1 MNDYRPN
8 SIQAIADIAKAL
20 SSSSDHSIIDDTL
33 LRIIGTNFQ
42 AKAVSLFR
50 KFFEEDDKFTLECL
64 ACVNLHSA
72 KDEGLDHGGV
82 KPIRP
87 DNLRLEW
94 WSSLESGELLFINDF
109 SSTKYHASRNI
120 LFIPLLLEARL
131 FGFLAVSD
139 LESEGLSISASEF
152 SSALRYLFELWIA
165 KASVEKRL
173 IDLNDFIPDPTY
185 LMNKEGEVTLWN
197 KATEEMTGW
206 KADRIL
212 GKGNYENA
220 IPFYAKR
227 RPTIPR
233 IIFDPDPLWE
243 SNYLELRREDG
254 TIFTKAYCP
263 ALPGGGAFVTSKTS
277 ILYDINHRQWG
288 CVHTVRD
295 VTRERQ
301 MEIDLHHSKYI
312 FETITDFAGIGI
324 VVFRNDEIIS
334 YNDVFPKLFQINKKD
349 IDVSDF
355 LDIVTRVHPEDR
367 YKTFLSFNQMLK
379 PLSGPLKFQFRYQY
393 NNNAI
398 CYFRCYAQVDECGD
412 KPTVYFI
419 IDDVTKQ
426 VELSQKARLNEITM
440 FHEDRLSA
448 LGVMATGIAHEL
460 NQPLNTIRV
469 IADCLL
475 FGKDQDW
482 QLDETELFDN
492 LQMISSQ
499 VVRMSDLIQ
508 NIRVFACNDRKQP
521 DIPIRINEAIH
532 NVFSMIGRQLEV
544 HGVKVHKDLSPNIPT
559 LRMNLS
565 RLEQVIMNLVVNAR
579 QALDECNHDHKQIWI
594 RTYTSNKDL
603 IHIEVEDNATGI
615 PDDMKVKIFDPFFT
629 TKEVGQGTGLGLTI
643 SNSIIS
649 DLNGSIE
656 VLNNDKGGAIFT
668 VIIPAIGGNR

>member
-1 MNDYRPN
+1 MPKKLL
-8 SIQAIADIAKAL
+8 QADCFSKQCW
-20 SSSSDHSIIDDTL
+20 D
-33 LRIIGTNFQ
+33 
-42 AKAVSLFR
+42 
-50 KFFEEDDKFTLECL
+50 
-64 ACVNLHSA
+64 
-72 KDEGLDHGGV
+72 
-82 KPIRP
+82 
-87 DNLRLEW
+87 
-94 WSSLESGELLFINDF
+94 SLEQGELLFLKDY
-109 SSTKYHASRNI
+109 SSMQFDAIHNM
-120 LFIPLLLEARL
+120 LLIPILLEERL
-131 FGFLAVSD
+131 FGFVGISD
-139 LESEGLSISASEF
+139 LSKNKLSLTVSNLAL
-152 SSALRYLFELWIA
+152 ALRHVFELWIA
-165 KASVEKRL
+165 KENVEKRL
-173 IDLNDFIPDPTY
+173 IDISNFIPDPTY
-185 LMNKEGEVTLWN
+185 LMNKKGEVTLWN

-206 KADRIL
+206 KAERIL
-212 GKGNYENA
+212 GKGNYENS

-233 IIFDPDPLWE
+233 IIFNTDPLWE
-243 SNYLELRREDG
+243 SNYLELSRKNG
-254 TIFTKAYCP
+254 TIFAKAYCP
-263 ALPGGGAFVTSKTS
+263 ALPGGGAFLTSKTS

-295 VTRERQ
+295 VTHERQ
-301 MEIDLHHSKYI
+301 MEIDLHRSKYV

-324 VVFRNDEIIS
+324 ILFQDEEIIS
-334 YNDVFPKLFQINKKD
+334 YNDVFPRLFQINKED
-349 IDVSDF
+349 IDIRDF
-355 LDIVTRVHPEDR
+355 LDIVTYVHTEDR
-367 YKTFLSFNQMLK
+367 YKTSLNFKQMLK
-379 PLSGPLKFQFRYQY
+379 LLSGPLKFQFRYQY
-393 NNNAI
+393 KNNAI

-469 IADCLL
+469 SADSLL
-475 FGKDQDW
+475 FGRDQGW
-482 QLDETELFDN
+482 PLDETELFDN

-499 VVRMSDLIQ
+499 VIRMSDLIQ
-508 NIRVFACNDRKQP
+508 NIRVFAHDDTKQP
-521 DIPIRINEAIH
+521 DVLVRPNDAIH
-532 NVFSMIGRQLEV
+532 NVFSMIGSQLEV
-544 HGVKVHKDLSPNIPT
+544 HGIKVHKDLSPNLPT

-594 RTYTSNKDL
+594 RSYATSRDL

-656 VLNNDKGGAIFT
+656 VFNNDKGGAIFT
-668 VIIPAIGGNR
+668 VVIPSMRGD